1 MNDPLTRR
9 TFIRN
14 TSLAVA
20 AATLSPI
27 MSQAQAPSADQ
38 ERFDALIIGGSFAG
52 LSAAMSLGRARRK
65 VLVLDAGRPCNHMVK
80 AAHNL
85 IMHDGAPPQQM
96 LAAAREQLAAYPT
109 VTLLNAT
116 AARIEGEDGSFS
128 VQSNLGVHAASKV
141 LLATGVR
148 DRPLPIAGF
157 AECWGISVLH
167 CPFCHGYEVVD
178 LPLAV
183 LGDGA
188 MGLEF
193 VRMIRNWSRDL
204 TLLTNGPSTL
214 EPEQQRELSERGIR
228 IEQRAIAQ
236 LDHQGGQVTSAVFQ
250 DGERLALSTLFA
262 RPPFALPEELL
273 SNLACARTESGHIQ
287 VDPMQRTTVAGVF
300 AAGDVASPMRSL
312 AFAMSAGNMA
322 GGAITHALVSQWQ

>member
-1 MNDPLTRR
+1 
-9 TFIRN
+9 
-14 TSLAVA
+14 V
-20 AATLSPI
+20 
-27 MSQAQAPSADQ
+27 
-38 ERFDALIIGGSFAG
+38 
-52 LSAAMSLGRARRK
+52 
-65 VLVLDAGRPCNHMVK
+65 
-80 AAHNL
+80 
-85 IMHDGAPPQQM
+85 
-96 LAAAREQLAAYPT
+96 
-109 VTLLNAT
+109 
-116 AARIEGEDGSFS
+116 
-128 VQSNLGVHAASKV
+128 
-141 LLATGVR
+141 
-148 DRPLPIAGF
+148 GF
-157 AECWGISVLH
+157 AECWGISVLY

-178 LPLAV
+178 SPLAV
-183 LGDGA
+183 LGDGP

-228 IEQRAIAQ
+228 IEQRTIAQ

-250 DGERLALSTLFA
+250 DGERLALSALFA

-273 SNLACARTESGHIQ
+273 NTLACARTESGHIQ
-287 VDPMQRTTVAGVF
+287 VDPMQRTTVPGVF